1 MYELFEQAQQLS
13 DASSFDTLSM
23 GMSADIEPA
32 IAEGATL
39 LRVGTDIFGA
49 RSS

>member
-1 MYELFEQAQQLS
+1 MHLLFDTMRCDYPQL
-13 DASSFDTLSM
+13 DTLSM
-23 GMSADIEPA
+23 GMSADLELA

-39 LRVGTDIFGA
+39 LRVGTDIFGP